1 MDIGPVTRVLRSA
14 KFDVRIHKG
23 EPEMKILV
31 GYDGSDVAKEALM
44 VALKHAGAF
53 AGSEVYVVTSM
64 AGGPEV
70 SRQEFERAEG
80 ELRYTQSVFIKDKIP
95 CTTRLLVRG
104 MTPGE
109 DLVQFIAENGID
121 EVIIGVRRRSKVGKL
136 LFGSTAQKVIL
147 DAKCPVVTVK

>member
-1 MDIGPVTRVLRSA
+1 
-14 KFDVRIHKG
+14 
-23 EPEMKILV
+23 MKILV
-31 GYDGSDVAKEALM
+31 GYDGSNVAKEALM
-44 VALKHAGAF
+44 VSLKHARAF
-53 AGSEVYVVTSM
+53 VGSEVYVVTSM

-70 SRQEFERAEG
+70 PRQAYEKAEG
-80 ELRYTQSVFIKDKIP
+80 ELRYTQPVFIKDKIP

-109 DLVQFIAENGID
+109 DLVQFIEENGID

>member
-1 MDIGPVTRVLRSA
+1 
-14 KFDVRIHKG
+14 
-23 EPEMKILV
+23 MKILV
-31 GYDGSDVAKEALM
+31 GYDGSNVAKEALS
-44 VALKHAGAF
+44 VALKHARAF
-53 AGSEVYVVTSM
+53 SGSEVYVVTSM

-80 ELRYTQSVFIKDKIP
+80 DLRYTQSVFIKDKIP

-109 DLVQFIAENGID
+109 DLVQFIEENGID
-121 EVIIGVRRRSKVGKL
+121 EVIIGVRRRSRVGKL

>member
-1 MDIGPVTRVLRSA
+1 
-14 KFDVRIHKG
+14 
-23 EPEMKILV
+23 MKILV
-31 GYDGSDVAKEALM
+31 GYDGSNVAKEALM
-44 VALKHAGAF
+44 VALKHARTF

-109 DLVQFIAENGID
+109 DLVHFIEENGID

>member
-1 MDIGPVTRVLRSA
+1 
-14 KFDVRIHKG
+14 
-23 EPEMKILV
+23 MKILV
-31 GYDGSDVAKEALM
+31 GYDGSNIAKEALT
-44 VALKHAGAF
+44 VAIKHARAF
-53 AGSEVYVVTSM
+53 VGSEVYVVTSM

-70 SRQEFERAEG
+70 PRQAFEKAEG
-80 ELRYTQSVFIKDKIP
+80 ELRYTQPVFIKDEIP

-109 DLVQFIAENGID
+109 DLVQFVEENGID

-136 LFGSTAQKVIL
+136 FFGSTAQKVIL

>member
-1 MDIGPVTRVLRSA
+1 
-14 KFDVRIHKG
+14 
-23 EPEMKILV
+23 MKILV
-31 GYDGSDVAKEALM
+31 GYDGSNVAKEAL
-44 VALKHAGAF
+44 VLALKHAKAF
-53 AGSEVYVVTSM
+53 LESEVYVVTSM

-80 ELRYTQSVFIKDKIP
+80 DLRYTQSVFINDKIP

-109 DLVQFIAENGID
+109 DLVQFIEENGID
-121 EVIIGVRRRSKVGKL
+121 EVIIGVRRRSRVGKL

>member
-1 MDIGPVTRVLRSA
+1 
-14 KFDVRIHKG
+14 
-23 EPEMKILV
+23 MKILV
-31 GYDGSDVAKEALM
+31 GYDGSNVAKEALM
-44 VALKHAGAF
+44 LALKHAKVF
-53 AGSEVYVVTSM
+53 PKSEVYIVTSM

-70 SRQEFERAEG
+70 PRQEFEKAEG
-80 ELRYTQSVFIKDKIP
+80 DLRYTQSEFIKEKIL

-109 DLVQFIAENGID
+109 DLVRFIEENGID
-121 EVIIGVRRRSKVGKL
+121 EIILGVRRRSKVGKL

>member
-1 MDIGPVTRVLRSA
+1 
-14 KFDVRIHKG
+14 
-23 EPEMKILV
+23 MKILV
-31 GYDGSDVAKEALM
+31 GYDGSNVAKEALT
-44 VALKHAGAF
+44 VALKHARAF

-70 SRQEFERAEG
+70 PRQAFEKAEG
-80 ELRYTQSVFIKDKIP
+80 NLRYTQSVFIKDNIP

-109 DLVQFIAENGID
+109 DLLQFVEENGID
-121 EVIIGVRRRSKVGKL
+121 EVIIGVKKRSRVGKL

-147 DAKCPVVTVK
+147 DAKCPVVVVK

>member
-1 MDIGPVTRVLRSA
+1 
-14 KFDVRIHKG
+14 
-23 EPEMKILV
+23 MKILV
-31 GYDGSDVAKEALM
+31 AYDGSNVAKEALM
-44 VALKHAGAF
+44 VALKHAKAF
-53 AGSEVYVVTSM
+53 AESEVYVVTSIV
-64 AGGPEV
+64 GGPEV
-70 SRQEFERAEG
+70 PRQVFEKAEG
-80 ELRYTQSVFIKDKIP
+80 DLRYTQSVFIKDKIP

-109 DLVQFIAENGID
+109 DLVQFIKENGID

>member
-1 MDIGPVTRVLRSA
+1 
-14 KFDVRIHKG
+14 
-23 EPEMKILV
+23 MKILV
-31 GYDGSDVAKEALM
+31 GYDGSNIAKEALT
-44 VALKHAGAF
+44 VAIKHARAF
-53 AGSEVYVVTSM
+53 VGSEVYVVTSM

-70 SRQEFERAEG
+70 PRQAFEKAEG
-80 ELRYTQSVFIKDKIP
+80 DLRYTQSVFIKDKIP

-109 DLVQFIAENGID
+109 DLVQFVEENGID

-136 LFGSTAQKVIL
+136 FFGSTAQKVIL